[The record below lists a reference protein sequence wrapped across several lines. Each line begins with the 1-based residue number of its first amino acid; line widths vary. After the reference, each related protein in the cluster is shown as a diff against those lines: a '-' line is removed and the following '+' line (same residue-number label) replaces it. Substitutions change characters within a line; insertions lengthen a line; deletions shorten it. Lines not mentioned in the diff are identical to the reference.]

1 MERGV
6 ESFHPRKL
14 KKFHTPIWNFLNS
27 FYFMRA
33 IQFTGH
39 SPAQA
44 LQSIQAPSSMT
55 LFPLAVSEIQSTGHR
70 GSQAPHATHRSKS
83 IL

>member
-1 MERGV
+1 MYK
-6 ESFHPRKL
+6 KL
-14 KKFHTPIWNFLNS
+14 KKFHTPIWNFFNS
-27 FYFMRA
+27 FYSMWA
-33 IQFTGH
+33 IQFTGQ

-44 LQSIQAPSSMT
+44 LQSIQAPSSTT
-55 LFPLAVSEIQSTGHR
+55 LFPFADSEIQSTGHR